1 MFAIGFPGW
10 IKPPIIWM
18 FFKWQYIPLGQISY
32 LNKRLDDESN
42 SSDGKYSTEEKNRDC
57 PQKD

>member
-18 FFKWQYIPLGQISY
+18 FSKWQYISLKQISY
-32 LNKRLDDESN
+32 LNKRLNDESN
-42 SSDGKYSTEEKNRDC
+42 SSDGKYSPEEKDRDR

>member
-18 FFKWQYIPLGQISY
+18 FLSGKYIPLESISY
-32 LNKRLDDESN
+32 LNKRLDDESH
-42 SSDGKYSTEEKNRDC
+42 SSDGKYSPEEKDRDR
-57 PQKD
+57 P

>member
-10 IKPPIIWM
+10 IKPPIIWRS
-18 FFKWQYIPLGQISY
+18 FKRQYIPLEPISY
-32 LNKRLDDESN
+32 LNKRLDDESQ
-42 SSDGKYSTEEKNRDC
+42 SSDGKYSPEEKDRNC